1 MNIFYTDTSP
11 IQSAW
16 NLDDKRLK
24 HMPKEYLEMDIAKFI
39 LDQCTNE
46 TELQQFLEKNG
57 AKEINVQVAE
67 TGWWLGRYDREQ
79 KLYRE
84 EKGY

>member
-1 MNIFYTDTSP
+1 VKKHHFHPRATDD
-11 IQSAW
+11 
-16 NLDDKRLK
+16 L
-24 HMPKEYLEMDIAKFI
+24 FI
-39 LDQCTNE
+39 MAVECTESTNE